1 MAVTTAS
8 LMVNDGSSAAPQA
21 AVGEQAGG
29 AEHHDQEK
37 NQSGMRNGPRRDIE
51 TAHRALPLTA

>member
-1 MAVTTAS
+1 MAVTTTS
-8 LMVNDGSSAAPQA
+8 LMVNERIFAAPQA

-29 AEHHDQEK
+29 AEHHDQKK

-51 TAHRALPLTA
+51 TAHRALPR

>member
-1 MAVTTAS
+1 MAVTTTS
-8 LMVNDGSSAAPQA
+8 LMVNDGSSPRPRA

-29 AEHHDQEK
+29 TEHHDQKK

-51 TAHRALPLTA
+51 TAHRALPR